1 MLSFPGNIHIVEIY
15 HLFNNWEGGGGGI
28 NKTRFELLAQFFE
41 RVDNFEYLHV
51 T

>member
-15 HLFNNWEGGGGGI
+15 HLFNNWEGGGGGK
-28 NKTRFELLAQFFE
+28 KTRFELLAQFFE